1 MINFIIYIMGVSGSG
16 KTTIGKLL
24 SQKTTI
30 PFFDG
35 DDFHPPANKEKMK
48 SGKPLNDDDR
58 KEWLREINKMATEQ
72 AKLKGAVIACSALKE
87 KYRGIL
93 SNGIADPIWIFLQG
107 SYDEVYERMKK
118 RNDHY
123 MPVQLLSS
131 QFENLEIP
139 ANVFSIDIKNEP
151 EAIVA
156 KIYQYLAERESFI
169 LSIQSE

>member
-1 MINFIIYIMGVSGSG
+1 MGVSGSG

-24 SQKTTI
+24 SQKI
-30 PFFDG
+30 KFPFFDG

-48 SGKPLNDDDR
+48 SGRPLNDDDR
-58 KEWLREINKMATEQ
+58 KEWLLEINKLAQEQ
-72 AKLKGAVIACSALKE
+72 TKFKGAVIACSALKE
-87 KYRGIL
+87 KYRSVL
-93 SNGIADPIWIFLQG
+93 NNGIVDPIWIFLQG
-107 SYDEVYERMKK
+107 SYEQVNERMKK

-151 EAIVA
+151 EAIIA
-156 KIYQYLAERESFI
+156 KIYQHLTEKESFI
-169 LSIQSE
+169 LSS

>member
-24 SQKTTI
+24 SQKITI

-35 DDFHPPANKEKMK
+35 DDFHSSANKEKMK
-48 SGKPLNDDDR
+48 SGHPLNDNDR
-58 KEWLREINKMATEQ
+58 KEWLRGINKMAKEQ
-72 AKLKGAVIACSALKE
+72 VKLKGAVIACSALKE
-87 KYRGIL
+87 KYRVIL
-93 SNGIADPIWIFLQG
+93 SEGMAEPVWIFLNG
-107 SYDEVYERMKK
+107 SYDQVYERMKK

-131 QFENLEIP
+131 QFESLEIP
-139 ANVFSIDIKNEP
+139 AKAFSIDIKNEP

-156 KIYQYLAERESFI
+156 KIYQHLIEKESFI
-169 LSIQSE
+169 LSS